1 MNLNKLYQ
9 QFPTTSKPDFLL
21 LGLAIWLVVFGII
34 MIMSSSNVI
43 GFQDYNQSF
52 YFVFK
57 HLIFVFIGIIGFL
70 AAYIIPHQYL
80 RKFCW
85 VIWIVS
91 LLLAVMTHIPG
102 IGINISGSTRWISI
116 LGITF
121 QPSELVKFATLL
133 MTADYIDKY
142 QDDINLNMKRFVI
155 LLGIIGISAAIVLSQ
170 PDLGT
175 TIIIGTIFLAQIF
188 VAGIRLKL
196 FLSMVVTTIAVGIL
210 SILAQPYQLARI
222 QGYINPWADKYGKGF
237 HIIQSMIAVGSGG
250 LLGLGIG
257 QSRQKFFY
265 LPQQY
270 TDYIFAIMCE
280 ELGFV
285 YTILFFIL
293 PMTVLYIKCYFV
305 AVRQTEL
312 FSKLLVTG
320 ITTWLSFQSIV
331 NMGVAINL
339 VPSKGITLPFISF
352 GGTSVAIAITMIGI
366 IMNASRYQERI
377 TK

>member
-9 QFPTTSKPDFLL
+9 QFPTTSKPDFQL
-21 LGLAIWLVVFGII
+21 LAISVWLIIFGII

-43 GFQDYNQSF
+43 GYQDYNQSF

-57 HLIFVFIGIIGFL
+57 HLIFVFIGILGFL
-70 AAYIIPHQYL
+70 AAYIIPHQFL

-85 VIWIVS
+85 GIWAIS
-91 LLLAVMTHIPG
+91 LVLAGMTHIPG
-102 IGINISGSTRWISI
+102 VGITISGSTRWINV

-121 QPSELVKFATLL
+121 QPSELVKFSTLL

-142 QDDINLNMKRFVI
+142 QHDINTNLKRFGI
-155 LLGIIGISAAIVLSQ
+155 LLGIIGVSAAVVLSQ

-175 TIIIGTIFLAQIF
+175 TGIIVLIFLSQIF
-188 VAGIRLKL
+188 VAGIRLDI
-196 FLSMVVTTIAVGIL
+196 MIGMGVAAVGVVGL
-210 SILAQPYQLARI
+210 SILAQPYQLARV

-250 LLGLGIG
+250 LLGLGFG

-270 TDYIFAIMCE
+270 TDYIFAIICE

-285 YTILFFIL
+285 YTTLFFII
-293 PMTVLYIKCYFV
+293 PMTILYIKCYFV

-320 ITTWLSFQSIV
+320 ITTWLAFQSFV

-352 GGTSVAIAITMIGI
+352 GGTSVAIAITMLGI
-366 IMNASRYQERI
+366 IMNASRYQERLN
-377 TK
+377 

>member
-9 QFPTTSKPDFLL
+9 QFPTTSKPDFQL
-21 LGLAIWLVVFGII
+21 LAISVWLIIFGII

-43 GFQDYNQSF
+43 GYQDYNQSF

-57 HLIFVFIGIIGFL
+57 HLIFVFIGILGFF
-70 AAYIIPHQYL
+70 AAYIIPHQFL

-85 VIWIVS
+85 GIWAIS
-91 LLLAVMTHIPG
+91 LVLAGMTHIPG
-102 IGINISGSTRWISI
+102 VGITISGSTRWINL

-121 QPSELVKFATLL
+121 QPSELVKFSTLL

-142 QDDINLNMKRFVI
+142 QHDINTNLKRFGI

-175 TIIIGTIFLAQIF
+175 TGIIVLIFLSQIF
-188 VAGIRLKL
+188 VAGIRLDIMIGMFCAAL
-196 FLSMVVTTIAVGIL
+196 GVVGL
-210 SILAQPYQLARI
+210 SILAQPYQLARV
-222 QGYINPWADKYGKGF
+222 QGFINPWADKYGKGF

-250 LLGLGIG
+250 LLGLGFG

-270 TDYIFAIMCE
+270 TDYIFAIICE

-285 YTILFFIL
+285 YTTLFFII
-293 PMTVLYIKCYFV
+293 PMTILYIKCYFV

-320 ITTWLSFQSIV
+320 ITTWLAFQSFV

-352 GGTSVAIAITMIGI
+352 GGTSVA
-366 IMNASRYQERI
+366 
-377 TK
+377 

>member
-9 QFPTTSKPDFLL
+9 QFPTTSKPDFQL
-21 LGLAIWLVVFGII
+21 LAISFWLIIFGII

-43 GFQDYNQSF
+43 GYQDYNQSF

-57 HLIFVFIGIIGFL
+57 HLIFVFIGILGFL
-70 AAYIIPHQYL
+70 AAYIIPHQFL

-85 VIWIVS
+85 GIWAIS
-91 LLLAVMTHIPG
+91 LVLAGMTHIPG
-102 IGINISGSTRWISI
+102 VGITISGSTRWINV

-121 QPSELVKFATLL
+121 QPSELVKFSTLL

-142 QDDINLNMKRFVI
+142 QHDINTNLKRFGI
-155 LLGIIGISAAIVLSQ
+155 LLGIIGVSAAVVLSQ

-175 TIIIGTIFLAQIF
+175 TGIIVLIFLSQIF
-188 VAGIRLKL
+188 VAGIRLDI
-196 FLSMVVTTIAVGIL
+196 MIGMGVAAVGVVGL
-210 SILAQPYQLARI
+210 SILAQPYQLARV

-250 LLGLGIG
+250 LLGLGFG

-270 TDYIFAIMCE
+270 TDYIFAIICE

-285 YTILFFIL
+285 YTTLFFII
-293 PMTVLYIKCYFV
+293 PMTILYIKCYFV

-320 ITTWLSFQSIV
+320 ITTWLAFQSFV

-352 GGTSVAIAITMIGI
+352 GGTSVAIAITMLGI
-366 IMNASRYQERI
+366 IMNASRYQERLN
-377 TK
+377 

>member
-9 QFPTTSKPDFLL
+9 QFPTTSKPDFQLL
-21 LGLAIWLVVFGII
+21 ALALWLIVFGTI

-43 GFQDYNQSF
+43 GYQDYNQSF

-57 HLIFVFIGIIGFL
+57 HLAFVFIGILGFL
-70 AAYIIPHQYL
+70 AAYIIPHQYI
-80 RKFCW
+80 RKYCW
-85 VIWIVS
+85 GIWIVS
-91 LLLAVMTHIPG
+91 LLLTAMTHVPG
-102 IGINISGSTRWISI
+102 IGITIGGSTRWIKL

-142 QDDINLNMKRFVI
+142 KDDINNLKRFLT
-155 LLGIIGISAAIVLSQ
+155 LLGIIGVSALVVLSQ

-175 TIIIGTIFLAQIF
+175 TAIIGFIFLVQII
-188 VAGIRLKL
+188 VACIRIDVILAMFGGAL
-196 FLSMVVTTIAVGIL
+196 GVGIL
-210 SILAQPYQLARI
+210 SILAQPYQLARV
-222 QGYINPWADKYGKGF
+222 QGFLNPWADKYGKGF
-237 HIIQSMIAVGSGG
+237 HIIQSLIAVGSGG
-250 LLGLGIG
+250 LFGLGFG

-270 TDYIFAIMCE
+270 TDYIFAIICE

-285 YTILFFIL
+285 LTIFVLIL
-293 PMTVLYIKCYFV
+293 PMTLLYVKCYFV
-305 AVRQTEL
+305 AIRQTDL

-320 ITTWLSFQSIV
+320 ITTWLAFQSFV
-331 NMGVAINL
+331 NMGVAINI

-366 IMNASRYQERI
+366 VMNASRYQERL
-377 TK
+377 KR